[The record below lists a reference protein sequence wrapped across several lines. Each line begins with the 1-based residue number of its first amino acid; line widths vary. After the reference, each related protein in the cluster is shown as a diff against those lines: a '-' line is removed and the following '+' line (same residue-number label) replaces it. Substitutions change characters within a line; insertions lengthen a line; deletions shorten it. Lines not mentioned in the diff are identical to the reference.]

1 MINVSD
7 KLEKLLFKIQYSG
20 IISESECVD
29 LISLTRN
36 ILERYNLQSKYNLL
50 NFYCNWVLH
59 IELSKLSHCFSIL
72 EGMVSAIAEY
82 STIGDGGSLRENIST
97 AISID
102 KLKEEFKML
111 FIEKALP
118 IYLFDNNSNWR
129 VFLIF
134 LIERIK
140 DKEITFPE
148 NIKKVKKKE
157 IYNSTM
163 AKIKG
168 LRLDV
173 PVRFWI
179 SDILPGTW
187 KSSEIPINYR
197 KPYAWNL
204 GFREKGKNLV
214 TIKGLILI

>member
-7 KLEKLLFKIQYSG
+7 KLKKLLFKIQYSG
-20 IISESECVD
+20 IMSESECVD

-36 ILERYNLQSKYNLL
+36 LMERYHLQGKYNLL

-82 STIGDGGSLRENIST
+82 STIGDDGSLRENIST

-111 FIEKALP
+111 FIEKTLP

-168 LRLDV
+168 LRLDM

-179 SDILPGTW
+179 SDISPGTW
-187 KSSEIPINYR
+187 KGSEIPINSR
-197 KPYAWNL
+197 KTYTWNL

-214 TIKGLILI
+214 IIKGLILI

>member
-7 KLEKLLFKIQYSG
+7 KLEKLLFKIHYRG
-20 IISESECVD
+20 NMSESEFVD

-36 ILERYNLQSKYNLL
+36 ILERYNLQGKYNLL

-82 STIGDGGSLRENIST
+82 STIGDDGSLKEKIST
-97 AISID
+97 VISID

-111 FIEKALP
+111 FIEKTLP

-129 VFLIF
+129 IFLIF

-163 AKIKG
+163 AKIKE
-168 LRLDV
+168 LRLDM
-173 PVRFWI
+173 PIRFWI

-187 KSSEIPINYR
+187 KGSEIPINSR
-197 KPYAWNL
+197 KTYAWNL
-204 GFREKGKNLV
+204 GFREKRKNLV

>member
-7 KLEKLLFKIQYSG
+7 KLEKLLFKIHYRG
-20 IISESECVD
+20 NMSESEFVD

-36 ILERYNLQSKYNLL
+36 ILERYNLQGKYNLL

-82 STIGDGGSLRENIST
+82 STIGDDGSLKEKIST

-111 FIEKALP
+111 FIEKTLP

-129 VFLIF
+129 IFLIF

-163 AKIKG
+163 AKIKE
-168 LRLDV
+168 LRLDM
-173 PVRFWI
+173 PIRFWI

-187 KSSEIPINYR
+187 KGSEIPINSR
-197 KPYAWNL
+197 KTYAWNL
-204 GFREKGKNLV
+204 GFREKRKNLV

>member
-20 IISESECVD
+20 IMSESECVD

-36 ILERYNLQSKYNLL
+36 LMERYHLQGKYNLL

-82 STIGDGGSLRENIST
+82 STIGDDGSLKEKIST

-111 FIEKALP
+111 FIEKTLP

-129 VFLIF
+129 IFLIF

-163 AKIKG
+163 AKIKE
-168 LRLDV
+168 LRLDM
-173 PVRFWI
+173 PIRFWI

-187 KSSEIPINYR
+187 KGSEIPINSR
-197 KPYAWNL
+197 KTYAWNL
-204 GFREKGKNLV
+204 GFREKRKNLV